1 MWVLKHRS
9 KSNKFL
15 QHNIHRNT
23 LTTTIHRSTRFFASS
38 LLTFLA
44 LKSGISSVRDEKWRH
59 QLHKQHFAATA
70 ILDYIAL
77 WVTSNFLYITAAWR
91 WSVLF
96 CAINVGVSEQY
107 KTVWPYLMTKRRMI
121 FGCTKFVLDGIV
133 WPAVFHGEWLRS
145 LTHWFF
151 FSEFSIWTA

>member
-1 MWVLKHRS
+1 MWVLKRRS

-15 QHNIHRNT
+15 EHKIHLNA

-44 LKSGISSVRDEKWRH
+44 LKSGISSVRDEKLRH

-77 WVTSNFLYITAAWR
+77 WVTSNFLYITAALAMICSILR
-91 WSVLF
+91 HQRGRLR
-96 CAINVGVSEQY
+96 AIQNCITLY
-107 KTVWPYLMTKRRMI
+107 ILMTKRHMI
-121 FGCTKFVLDGIV
+121 FGCTEFVLGGIV
-133 WPAVFHGEWLRS
+133 WPAVLHGE
-145 LTHWFF
+145 
-151 FSEFSIWTA
+151 